1 MTKSLVARIERLEET
16 ARKNEPSDGLVII
29 RNIVYPGEGHAVLE
43 GMKLPDGGFIAR
55 PAEEEE
61 QAFIDRV
68 VALQR
73 RPGCVVRLITQRTP
87 PPRCDN
93 HRPFKTGTCQI

>member
-1 MTKSLVARIERLEET
+1 LDGYDQITGCPYRALGET

-55 PAEEEE
+55 PAGII
-61 QAFIDRV
+61 ASV
-68 VALQR
+68 Y
-73 RPGCVVRLITQRTP
+73 
-87 PPRCDN
+87 
-93 HRPFKTGTCQI
+93 